1 MEEKVKFYDREEL
14 DSKDILELIR
24 IWEGGAG
31 ESFTDYCC
39 FQRQSDADFL
49 TFLSVWYEPLY
60 DYCVNRIVE
69 EGGNYLEYT
78 IQYVADY
85 CVDYYTSWIPGDNH
99 EFWDKSYEIGMYPLA
114 HFIKK
119 NDLAWK
125 AFVEFFTDTDNTCS
139 GTPYIDCY
147 NIRKQFEDDRKF

>member
-1 MEEKVKFYDREEL
+1 
-14 DSKDILELIR
+14 
-24 IWEGGAG
+24 
-31 ESFTDYCC
+31 
-39 FQRQSDADFL
+39 
-49 TFLSVWYEPLY
+49 
-60 DYCVNRIVE
+60 
-69 EGGNYLEYT
+69 
-78 IQYVADY
+78 
-85 CVDYYTSWIPGDNH
+85 
-99 EFWDKSYEIGMYPLA
+99 MYPLA

>member
-1 MEEKVKFYDREEL
+1 MTVDFITTEAL
-14 DSKDILELIR
+14 
-24 IWEGGAG
+24 
-31 ESFTDYCC
+31 TDYCC

>member
-14 DSKDILELIR
+14 DSKDMGRWSWR
-24 IWEGGAG
+24 II
-31 ESFTDYCC
+31 YCC

-78 IQYVADY
+78 V
-85 CVDYYTSWIPGDNH
+85 
-99 EFWDKSYEIGMYPLA
+99 
-114 HFIKK
+114 
-119 NDLAWK
+119 
-125 AFVEFFTDTDNTCS
+125 CS
-139 GTPYIDCY
+139 RLLCRLLY
-147 NIRKQFEDDRKF
+147 